1 MGFHYRRTK
10 SKGPLRVSVG
20 KRGVSA
26 SVGTKGFRVGITS
39 SGKIRTTNSIPGTGI
54 SYTNTFGGK
63 RRKEGK
69 GVSTYSS
76 PSSYQGNAQI
86 NYPVNKSITKSA
98 VYILLSVLSAAFI
111 IKHHWWILLIASFY
125 WLLRGLCY
133 LPINLNASIGSSTKD
148 NNENI
153 DQAKTCEA
161 VEEIAP
167 QPDKVGFDIKEQ
179 AYPSNIANRSV
190 QLNQGFI
197 YAYEVFAD
205 NEEVK
210 KAQDKFIAFD
220 VETTGLNP
228 NFDKIVEIG
237 AVVFENGVPIKTFD
251 SLVNPNVSIPSSA
264 TSVNHIT
271 NEMIEAAPSEE
282 AVYSDLV
289 AFLENALDAQT
300 LLCAHNAKFDMG
312 FLSETLM
319 RLGYNGKIKYIDTLK
334 LSKRMV
340 YGVENYKQQTLAN
353 YFGIVNY
360 QEHRA
365 ASDARVCGEILLK
378 LLDMKQEETKR
389 KEQEIA
395 NVREQLG
402 SLQNEFQNLQSQ
414 IPINPI
420 NNRVALESIKNL
432 NNSDKG
438 FDKGFSYWQQGESL
452 RKAESIDEAI
462 KLFDEA
468 RYNGYCA
475 PALYVSYAKVYRKT
489 KDSDNE
495 IAILNEAIERFND
508 DIYICRDFAIRRNKV
523 LNSLL
528 KQKGKEKEAQL
539 NEQRKLEKAA
549 QKEATIKEPYKPK
562 GRAVLKLSDEL
573 TLIEKYDTVASAA
586 RENEISPKSI
596 RDAANGVTKHAAGFV
611 WRYADDDN
619 LTNNR

>member
-1 MGFHYRRTK
+1 MGFRYRRTK

-63 RRKEGK
+63 KKK
-69 GVSTYSS
+69 GGQRSSTYSS
-76 PSSYQGNAQI
+76 PSPYQGNTQI
-86 NYPVNKSITKSA
+86 NYPVNKSITKSI

-111 IKHHWWILLIASFY
+111 IKHHWWILLIVSFY

-153 DQAKTCEA
+153 GQAKTCEA
-161 VEEIAP
+161 VEEIAS

-179 AYPSNIANRSV
+179 AYPSNIANQSV

-205 NEEVK
+205 YEEVK

-289 AFLENALDAQT
+289 AFLENAIDA
-300 LLCAHNAKFDMG
+300 
-312 FLSETLM
+312 
-319 RLGYNGKIKYIDTLK
+319 
-334 LSKRMV
+334 
-340 YGVENYKQQTLAN
+340 
-353 YFGIVNY
+353 
-360 QEHRA
+360 
-365 ASDARVCGEILLK
+365 
-378 LLDMKQEETKR
+378 
-389 KEQEIA
+389 
-395 NVREQLG
+395 
-402 SLQNEFQNLQSQ
+402 
-414 IPINPI
+414 
-420 NNRVALESIKNL
+420 
-432 NNSDKG
+432 
-438 FDKGFSYWQQGESL
+438 
-452 RKAESIDEAI
+452 
-462 KLFDEA
+462 
-468 RYNGYCA
+468 
-475 PALYVSYAKVYRKT
+475 
-489 KDSDNE
+489 
-495 IAILNEAIERFND
+495 
-508 DIYICRDFAIRRNKV
+508 
-523 LNSLL
+523 
-528 KQKGKEKEAQL
+528 
-539 NEQRKLEKAA
+539 
-549 QKEATIKEPYKPK
+549 
-562 GRAVLKLSDEL
+562 
-573 TLIEKYDTVASAA
+573 
-586 RENEISPKSI
+586 
-596 RDAANGVTKHAAGFV
+596 
-611 WRYADDDN
+611 
-619 LTNNR
+619 

>member
-1 MGFHYRRTK
+1 M
-10 SKGPLRVSVG
+10 
-20 KRGVSA
+20 
-26 SVGTKGFRVGITS
+26 
-39 SGKIRTTNSIPGTGI
+39 
-54 SYTNTFGGK
+54 
-63 RRKEGK
+63 
-69 GVSTYSS
+69 
-76 PSSYQGNAQI
+76 
-86 NYPVNKSITKSA
+86 
-98 VYILLSVLSAAFI
+98 
-111 IKHHWWILLIASFY
+111 
-125 WLLRGLCY
+125 
-133 LPINLNASIGSSTKD
+133 
-148 NNENI
+148 
-153 DQAKTCEA
+153 
-161 VEEIAP
+161 EEIAP
-167 QPDKVGFDIKEQ
+167 QLDKVGFDIKEQ
-179 AYPSNIANRSV
+179 AYPSNIANRSI

-237 AVVFENGVPIKTFD
+237 AVVFENGVPIKAFD

-289 AFLENALDAQT
+289 AFLENAIDAQT
-300 LLCAHNAKFDMG
+300 LLCAHNARFDMG

-389 KEQEIA
+389 KEQEIT
-395 NVREQLG
+395 NVREQLE

-475 PALYVSYAKVYRKT
+475 PALYVSYAKVYRKI
-489 KDSDNE
+489 KDSNNE

-528 KQKGKEKEAQL
+528 KQKEKEAQL